1 MNLNKI
7 VLALVWLSFVS
18 CEQPKK
24 GEFVLKASNFQT
36 QIKGKTVDLYQLQND
51 HVQVYITN
59 YGGRIVSLLTPD
71 KNGVLGDVV
80 LGFKSIADY
89 QKAKTP
95 YHGCLIG
102 RYGNRIA
109 KGKFELEGVLYELP
123 INNNENHLHGGP
135 DGFHNQ
141 VWEVVSADES
151 AIEMKYLSK
160 DGEMGYP
167 GNLAVTVKYSLNDKN
182 ELNIAYRATTDKA
195 TPINLTNHAF
205 FNLAGQA
212 KGSINDHLLM
222 INADHFT
229 PVDEGLIP
237 LGEIRSV
244 EDTPFDFRRAKTIG
258 RDLNLQDSDTQL
270 SRGGGYDH
278 NFVLNKEPQGS
289 ISLAASVVDP
299 NSGRQMDVFTQEP
312 GIQFYGGNFMDG
324 SDVGK
329 YGTKFEFRGSFALET
344 QHYPDSPNQLDFP
357 STILEP
363 GQVYQTQSIY
373 RFSIAEK
380 QMIE

>member
-1 MNLNKI
+1 MILKKV
-7 VLALVWLSFVS
+7 VLVILLLSFVF

-24 GEFVLKASNFQT
+24 QEFVLKTSDFQT
-36 QIKGKTVDLYQLQND
+36 EIGGKKTDLYLLKNEQIE
-51 HVQVYITN
+51 VYITN
-59 YGGRIVSLLTPD
+59 YGARIVSLLSPD
-71 KNGVLGDVV
+71 EQGIMGDVV

-95 YHGCLIG
+95 FHGCIIG

-109 KGKFELEGVLYELP
+109 KGNFELDGTSYQLP

-135 DGFHNQ
+135 EGFHNQ
-141 VWEVVSADES
+141 VWEVVSADENS
-151 AIEMKYLSK
+151 IVMTYLSK

-167 GNLAVTVKYSLNDKN
+167 GNLSVEVTYAINDKN
-182 ELNIAYRATTDKA
+182 ELLIAYKATTDKA

-222 INADHFT
+222 LNADHFT

-244 EDTPFDFRRAKTIG
+244 EGSPFDFRRAKTIG
-258 RDLNLQDSDTQL
+258 QDLNQQATDTQL
-270 SRGGGYDH
+270 RYGGGYDH
-278 NFVLNKEPQGS
+278 NFVLNKVAEGNLD
-289 ISLAASVVDP
+289 LAARVVDP
-299 NSGRQMDVFTQEP
+299 KSGRQMDVYTEEP

-324 SDVGK
+324 GDIGK
-329 YGTKFEFRGSFALET
+329 YGNPFDYRGSFALET
-344 QHYPDSPNQLDFP
+344 QHYPDSPNQDNFP
-357 STILEP
+357 NTILQP
-363 GQVYQTQSIY
+363 GETYQTQSIY
-373 RFSIAEK
+373 RFSVAE
-380 QMIE
+380 

>member
-1 MNLNKI
+1 MILKKV
-7 VLALVWLSFVS
+7 VLVILLLSFVF

-24 GEFVLKASNFQT
+24 QEFVLKTSDFQT
-36 QIKGKTVDLYQLQND
+36 EIGGKKTDLYLLKNEQIE
-51 HVQVYITN
+51 VYITN
-59 YGGRIVSLLTPD
+59 YGARIVSLLSPD
-71 KNGVLGDVV
+71 KQGIMGDVV

-95 YHGCLIG
+95 FHGCIIG

-109 KGKFELEGVLYELP
+109 KGNFELDGTSYQLP

-135 DGFHNQ
+135 EGFHNQ
-141 VWEVVSADES
+141 VWEVVSADDNS
-151 AIEMKYLSK
+151 IVMTYLSK

-167 GNLAVTVKYSLNDKN
+167 GNLSVEVTYAINDKN
-182 ELNIAYRATTDKA
+182 ELLIAYKATTDKA

-222 INADHFT
+222 LNADHFT

-244 EDTPFDFRRAKTIG
+244 EGSPFDFRRAKTIG
-258 RDLNLQDSDTQL
+258 QDLNQQATDTQL
-270 SRGGGYDH
+270 RYGGGYDH
-278 NFVLNKEPQGS
+278 NFVLNKVAEGNLD
-289 ISLAASVVDP
+289 LAARVVDP
-299 NSGRQMDVFTQEP
+299 KSGRQMDVYTEEP

-324 SDVGK
+324 GDIGK
-329 YGTKFEFRGSFALET
+329 YGNPFDYRGSFALET
-344 QHYPDSPNQLDFP
+344 QHYPDSPNQDNFP
-357 STILEP
+357 NTILQP
-363 GQVYQTQSIY
+363 GETYQTQSIY
-373 RFSIAEK
+373 RFSVAE
-380 QMIE
+380 

>member
-1 MNLNKI
+1 MILKKV
-7 VLALVWLSFVS
+7 VLVILLLSFVF

-24 GEFVLKASNFQT
+24 QEFVLKTSDFQT
-36 QIKGKTVDLYQLQND
+36 EIGGKKTDLYLLKNEQIE
-51 HVQVYITN
+51 VYITN
-59 YGGRIVSLLTPD
+59 YGARIVSLLSPD
-71 KNGVLGDVV
+71 KQGIMGDVV

-95 YHGCLIG
+95 FHGCIIG

-109 KGKFELEGVLYELP
+109 KGNFELDGTSYQLP

-135 DGFHNQ
+135 EGFHNQ
-141 VWEVVSADES
+141 VWEVVSADDNS
-151 AIEMKYLSK
+151 IVMTYLSK

-167 GNLAVTVKYSLNDKN
+167 GNLSVEVTYAINDKN
-182 ELNIAYRATTDKA
+182 ELLIAYKATTDKA

-222 INADHFT
+222 LNADHFT

-244 EDTPFDFRRAKTIG
+244 EGSPFDFRRAKTIG
-258 RDLNLQDSDTQL
+258 QDLNKQATDTQL
-270 SRGGGYDH
+270 RYGGGYDH
-278 NFVLNKEPQGS
+278 NFVLNKVAEGS
-289 ISLAASVVDP
+289 LDLAARVVDP
-299 NSGRQMDVFTQEP
+299 KSGRQMDVYTEEP

-324 SDVGK
+324 GDIGK
-329 YGTKFEFRGSFALET
+329 YGNPFDYRGSFALET
-344 QHYPDSPNQLDFP
+344 QHYPDSPNQDNFP
-357 STILEP
+357 NTILQP
-363 GQVYQTQSIY
+363 GETYQTQSIY
-373 RFSIAEK
+373 RFSVAE
-380 QMIE
+380 

>member
-1 MNLNKI
+1 MILKKV
-7 VLALVWLSFVS
+7 VLVILLLSFVF

-24 GEFVLKASNFQT
+24 QEFVLKTSDFQT
-36 QIKGKTVDLYQLQND
+36 EIGGKKTDLYLLKNEQIE
-51 HVQVYITN
+51 VYITN
-59 YGGRIVSLLTPD
+59 YGARIVSLLGPD
-71 KNGVLGDVV
+71 KQGIMGDVV

-95 YHGCLIG
+95 FHGCIIG

-109 KGKFELEGVLYELP
+109 KGNFDLNSTSYQLP

-135 DGFHNQ
+135 EGFHNQ
-141 VWEVVSADES
+141 VWEVVSADDNS
-151 AIEMKYLSK
+151 IVMTYLSK

-167 GNLAVTVKYSLNDKN
+167 GNLSVEVTYAINDKN
-182 ELNIAYRATTDKA
+182 ELLIAYKATTDKA

-222 INADHFT
+222 LNADHFT

-244 EDTPFDFRRAKTIG
+244 EGSPFDFRRAKTIG
-258 RDLNLQDSDTQL
+258 QDLNQQATDTQL
-270 SRGGGYDH
+270 RYGGGYDH
-278 NFVLNKEPQGS
+278 NFVLNKVAEGNLD
-289 ISLAASVVDP
+289 LAARVVDP
-299 NSGRQMDVFTQEP
+299 KSGRQMDVYTEEP

-324 SDVGK
+324 GDIGK
-329 YGTKFEFRGSFALET
+329 YGNPFDYRGSFALET
-344 QHYPDSPNQLDFP
+344 QHYPDSPNQDNFP
-357 STILEP
+357 NTILQP
-363 GQVYQTQSIY
+363 GETYQTQSIY
-373 RFSIAEK
+373 RFSVAE
-380 QMIE
+380 

>member
-1 MNLNKI
+1 MILKKI
-7 VLALVWLSFVS
+7 VLVIILLSFVS
-18 CEQPKK
+18 CDPLKK
-24 GEFVLKASNFQT
+24 EEFVLKASDFQT
-36 QIKGKTVDLYQLQND
+36 EINGKKTDLYLLKNEQI
-51 HVQVYITN
+51 QVYITN
-59 YGGRIVSLLTPD
+59 YGGRIVSLLSPD
-71 KNGVLGDVV
+71 RNGSPEDVV

-95 YHGCLIG
+95 FHGCLIG

-109 KGKFELEGVLYELP
+109 KGSFELDGTIHQLP

-141 VWEVVSADES
+141 VWEVISTDKN
-151 AIEMKYLSK
+151 AIVMSYLSQ

-167 GNLAVTVKYSLNDKN
+167 GNLGVEVTYAINEKN
-182 ELNIAYRATTDKA
+182 ELSITYKATTDKD
-195 TPINLTNHAF
+195 TPVNLTNHAF

-229 PVDEGLIP
+229 PVDRGLIP

-244 EDTPFDFRRAKTIG
+244 EGTPFDFRRAKTIG
-258 RDLNLQDSDTQL
+258 QDLNQQDSDTQL
-270 SRGGGYDH
+270 SHGGGYDH
-278 NFVLNKEPQGS
+278 NFVLTKESPGS
-289 ISLAASVVDP
+289 MSLAARVVDP
-299 NSGRQMDVFTQEP
+299 KSGRQMDVFTEEP

-329 YGTKFEFRGSFALET
+329 YGTKFEYRSSLALET
-344 QHYPDSPNQLDFP
+344 QHYPDSPNQPAFP
-357 STILEP
+357 NTILQP
-363 GQVYQTQSIY
+363 GETYQTKSIY
-373 RFSIAEK
+373 RFSIAE
-380 QMIE
+380 

>member
-1 MNLNKI
+1 MILKKV
-7 VLALVWLSFVS
+7 VLVILLLSFVF

-24 GEFVLKASNFQT
+24 QEFVLKTSDFQT
-36 QIKGKTVDLYQLQND
+36 EIGGKKTDLYLLKNEQIE
-51 HVQVYITN
+51 VYITN
-59 YGGRIVSLLTPD
+59 YGARIVSLLGPD
-71 KNGVLGDVV
+71 KQGIMGDLV

-95 YHGCLIG
+95 FHGCIIG

-109 KGKFELEGVLYELP
+109 KGNFDLNSTSYQLP

-135 DGFHNQ
+135 EGFHNQ
-141 VWEVVSADES
+141 VWEVVSADDNS
-151 AIEMKYLSK
+151 IVMTYLSK

-167 GNLAVTVKYSLNDKN
+167 GNLSVEVTYAINDKN
-182 ELNIAYRATTDKA
+182 ELLIAYKATTDKA

-222 INADHFT
+222 LNADHFT

-244 EDTPFDFRRAKTIG
+244 EGSPFDFRRAKTIG
-258 RDLNLQDSDTQL
+258 QDLNQQATDTQL
-270 SRGGGYDH
+270 RYGGGYDH
-278 NFVLNKEPQGS
+278 NFVLNKVAEGNLD
-289 ISLAASVVDP
+289 LAARVVDP
-299 NSGRQMDVFTQEP
+299 KSGRQMDVYTEEP

-324 SDVGK
+324 GDIGK
-329 YGTKFEFRGSFALET
+329 YGNPFDYRGSFALET
-344 QHYPDSPNQLDFP
+344 QHYPDSPNQDNFP
-357 STILEP
+357 NTILQP
-363 GQVYQTQSIY
+363 GETYQTQSIY
-373 RFSIAEK
+373 RFSVAE
-380 QMIE
+380 

>member
-1 MNLNKI
+1 MMILKKVTLLI
-7 VLALVWLSFVS
+7 VLLSIVS
-18 CEQPKK
+18 CEQAKK
-24 GEFVLKASNFQT
+24 DEFVLKTSDFQT
-36 QIKGKTVDLYQLQND
+36 EIGGKKTDLYLLKNEQIE
-51 HVQVYITN
+51 VYITN
-59 YGGRIVSLLTPD
+59 YGGRIVSLLSPD
-71 KNGVLGDVV
+71 KKGVMGDVV

-89 QKAKTP
+89 LKAKTP
-95 YHGCLIG
+95 FHGCIIG

-109 KGKFELEGVLYELP
+109 KGSFELDRTTHQLP

-141 VWEVVSADES
+141 VWDVVAVNENSIA
-151 AIEMKYLSK
+151 MTYLSK

-167 GNLAVTVKYSLNDKN
+167 GNLSVEVTYAINEKN
-182 ELNIAYRATTDKA
+182 ELSIAYKATTDKA

-237 LGEIRSV
+237 LGETRSV
-244 EDTPFDFRRAKTIG
+244 EGGPFDFRRAKTIG
-258 RDLNLQDSDTQL
+258 RDLNQQASNTQL
-270 SRGGGYDH
+270 RRGGGYDH
-278 NFVLNKEPQGS
+278 NFVLNKDSQGRM
-289 ISLAASVVDP
+289 SLAARVVDP
-299 NSGRQMDVFTQEP
+299 KSGRQMDVFTEEP

-329 YGTKFEFRGSFALET
+329 YGTKFEYRASFALET
-344 QHYPDSPNQLDFP
+344 QHYPDSPNQANFP
-357 STILEP
+357 NTILRPRET
-363 GQVYQTQSIY
+363 YQTQSIY
-373 RFSIAEK
+373 RFSVAE
-380 QMIE
+380 